1 MRISIII
8 PTFNNLN
15 YLKLVLKSI
24 DNNSKYEHEV
34 IVHVN
39 EGSDGTIDY
48 VKRNKIK
55 HTHSLKNIGLCS
67 AVNIAA
73 THSTESYIM
82 YAHDD
87 MYFCKNWD
95 FFLEKKVKEQK
106 NNLFYL
112 SGKTISNNDVNYN
125 FKCGLTHDDF
135 DSEIFDKFCESNR
148 AFDTQGSHWAPH
160 LIHKD
165 IWNKVGGFSEEFDPG
180 DGSDPDLCLKLW
192 NIGVRVFMCIGDFK
206 VYHFESITIRK
217 TSIVKNN
224 GTKKFLLKWGFNPR
238 FFRKYYLRGDHRYIY
253 KGPLIMPNFTLDMF
267 CDLIINKIKF
277 YYYKIFNAK

>member
-24 DNNSKYEHEV
+24 DNNSKYAHEI

-87 MYFCKNWD
+87 MFFCKNWD

-206 VYHFESITIRK
+206 VYHFESVTIRK

-224 GTKKFLLKWGFNPR
+224 GTKKFLLKWGFTPR
-238 FFRKYYLRGDHRYIY
+238 FFRKHYLKGDDRIKYDGALSDV
-253 KGPLIMPNFTLDMF
+253 KVSLNVLI
-267 CDLIINKIKF
+267 DLLINKLKF
-277 YYYKIFNAK
+277 LYYKFFYK